1 MYQVSQHQYNMWSYL
16 YRDYQRLDEQDQY
29 EADGLDDEVD
39 DNRDLATIMADRRAA
54 EERMDERDGVLETR
68 ARKLP
73 TMLQGSSL
81 LLKNGNYLA
90 HLSCETP
97 YLCGNWLAP
106 ATSILS

>member
-16 YRDYQRLDEQDQY
+16 NRDYQRLDEQDQY

-54 EERMDERDGVLETR
+54 EERMDERDGALETR

-81 LLKNGNYLA
+81 
-90 HLSCETP
+90 
-97 YLCGNWLAP
+97 
-106 ATSILS
+106 